1 MISQPTNRAT
11 PTMTYAPY
19 RRLPGDTTQL
29 PHVDVALVMESTY
42 PYLKGGLS
50 GVVHDIILNHPHL
63 TFGIIFTTWDSS
75 IELSPQY
82 AVPSNVKWV
91 DVIYLSFE
99 ENKEQFVEAVL
110 TGQHPERAARAL
122 ASALHNPDAMWELY
136 DDYINPLTRTDSVW
150 PALTSRTLMKAMCK
164 KIPAGHPA
172 FTLMAFAG
180 LLLLGMGTHRPSP
193 PVGKRLPCPYH
204 RLCLRDRVSC
214 GAPELR

>member
-1 MISQPTNRAT
+1 
-11 PTMTYAPY
+11 MTYAPY

-110 TGQHPERAARAL
+110 TGQHPERAAWAL
-122 ASALHNPDAMWELY
+122 ASALHNLDAMWELY

-150 PALTSRTLMKAMCK
+150 SALTSRTLMKAMCK
-164 KIPAGHPA
+164 NIR
-172 FTLMAFAG
+172 
-180 LLLLGMGTHRPSP
+180 RP
-193 PVGKRLPCPYH
+193 PCIH
-204 RLCLRDRVSC
+204 SC
-214 GAPELR
+214 GVCGTSSPWHGHSQTGSTRRRASTTHTPPGMRR